1 MKSYLISST
10 KKSSG
15 KTIIATGLCSIL
27 SNIDSLAAFKKGP
40 DYIDPLWLS
49 QASKAK
55 CYNLDFF
62 TMTHLEISKL
72 YKTASRGKNISIIEG
87 NKFATAV
94 PEVVMT
100 TVGMLLFFDIPRA
113 K

>member
-62 TMTHLEISKL
+62 TMKYIQNIEYNTFICAGYMCSHCIVFTEI
-72 YKTASRGKNISIIEG
+72 
-87 NKFATAV
+87 
-94 PEVVMT
+94 
-100 TVGMLLFFDIPRA
+100 
-113 K
+113 